1 MHSSRQLVQLAQQ
14 HALAGFGSLIDR
26 TLADAEVSM
35 GQAARIVAADAQAD
49 LSAVRGLVRFEGR
62 ALRERIERHFAIL
75 IERAMQTMHTDLR
88 EGLRAIR
95 ADELSL
101 QDEAVMDRQIEV
113 ERMVQRLRD
122 ADEASHGRL
131 NLIIAQLHGVSQVR
145 ERENP
150 FRPYLPARALYEA
163 VGEMVKGEARAAIL
177 CEHLSAALAPHMH
190 SYYGAIL
197 EVFEERGVMGR
208 LVARPS
214 ALTRAER
221 ERLGWQ
227 RAAEG
232 MRRPAADVAD
242 GRADSRADVAD
253 DPEQARRRRL
263 LPKLQQLM
271 NGAAA
276 TSDGFPDLDAYQDA
290 EALRGLVRA
299 IGAHGAAMRAPAAA
313 STVPGA
319 HLLDAHLLEALRAAQ
334 QAGLAGTGESEPLIL
349 ARRLGAHDA
358 GRVGRQHLDL
368 LALLFEFM
376 LEDRLLDAR
385 LRKEIGRLFV
395 PFARCALAQ
404 PGMLQD
410 AGHPAWR
417 LLNRIGAVAAA
428 IDADTPARAALEDA
442 IRSAVDGVLRRC
454 DGDSATFGAVESEF
468 DAAVVAALHAADARG
483 AVIAAAIGAAE
494 TLQLGRSGASA
505 QLERLLA
512 PLQIDPRIAAF
523 LRTHWLD
530 VLAHR
535 APDEAGHGQLLA
547 ELVWSA
553 QHKPDAAQHGAL
565 MRLLPGL
572 VRRLREGLSRR
583 GLTEAASKAA
593 LDELVPVHMD
603 VLANRQGMG
612 AGMLALDALQRHF
625 AAIERRAAAPGAG
638 IAWLDHDALAAALA
652 RHGVTAAIR
661 ATPVDAVDGADEA
674 VLAATFRPGMGLE
687 FLDDGVYLA
696 GQLVVAGAAGGAW
709 ACRIPGQRE
718 LAVYPRAALLAA
730 LRSGAVRALEYAPLY
745 TRAVDALT
753 VSADAM
759 AA

>member
-14 HALAGFGSLIDR
+14 HALAGFGNLIDR

-49 LSAVRGLVRFEGR
+49 LSAARGLVRFEGR

-75 IERAMQTMHTDLR
+75 LERAMQTMHTDLR

-113 ERMVQRLRD
+113 DRMVQRLRD

-163 VGEMVKGEARAAIL
+163 VGEMVKGEARATLL
-177 CEHLSAALAPHMH
+177 CEHLSTALAPHMH
-190 SYYGAIL
+190 AYYGAIL
-197 EVFEERGVMGR
+197 DVFEERGVMGR

-232 MRRPAADVAD
+232 MRTHADSSAD
-242 GRADSRADVAD
+242 GRD

-271 NGAAA
+271 TGAAA

-313 STVPGA
+313 GTVPGA
-319 HLLDAHLLEALRAAQ
+319 HLLDAHLLDALRAAQ
-334 QAGLAGTGESEPLIL
+334 QAGLAGTGESEPLVL
-349 ARRLGAHDA
+349 ARRLGAHDG
-358 GRVGRQHLDL
+358 GRAGRQHLDL

-417 LLNRIGAVAAA
+417 LLNRIGTVAAA

-454 DGDSATFGAVESEF
+454 DGDAATFGAVESEF

-483 AVIAAAIGAAE
+483 ADIAAAIGAAE
-494 TLQLGRSGASA
+494 MLQLGRSGASA

-512 PLQIDPRIAAF
+512 PLQVDPRVAAF

-530 VLAHR
+530 VLAHS

-565 MRLLPGL
+565 LRMLPGL

-583 GLTEAASKAA
+583 GLAEAASKAA

-625 AAIERRAAAPGAG
+625 AGIERRTAPPDGA

-652 RHGVTAAIR
+652 RHGATADIR
-661 ATPVDAVDGADEA
+661 ATPANAADGADEA

-687 FLDDGVYLA
+687 FLEDGVYLA

-709 ACRIPGQRE
+709 AFRIPGQHE

-753 VSADAM
+753 VSAEAL